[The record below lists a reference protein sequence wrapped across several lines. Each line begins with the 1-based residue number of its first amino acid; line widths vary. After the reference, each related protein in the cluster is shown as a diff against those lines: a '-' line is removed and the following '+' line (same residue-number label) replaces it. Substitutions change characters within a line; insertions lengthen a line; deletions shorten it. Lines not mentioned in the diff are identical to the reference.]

1 MKKIVL
7 LLVISLF
14 LITGCGSKTAI
25 TAEDFKGTLEQDY
38 EIYNLLEND
47 QYEYLEGN
55 YTIYFGEELLSRLDF
70 YQLSD
75 LEHAVYFYQENQ
87 KTVSDNQSDSVS
99 EKEQSGDNYKKYTL
113 ETADTYYVVEYVD
126 KTALYA
132 EVDLEY
138 KEELNNI
145 LDELGY

>member
-1 MKKIVL
+1 MTLIIIGIMLLFVVSIVWTWHNLGNIEKPNKLAFIIIGL
-7 LLVISLF
+7 LIAYLLTM
-14 LITGCGSKTAI
+14 L
-25 TAEDFKGTLEQDY
+25 L
-38 EIYNLLEND
+38 YNLSNPDITYPSE
-47 QYEYLEGN
+47 
-55 YTIYFGEELLSRLDF
+55 
-70 YQLSD
+70 
-75 LEHAVYFYQENQ
+75 ENQ
-87 KTVSDNQSDSVS
+87 KTVSNNQSNSVS

-138 KEELNNI
+138 KDELNNV

>member
-25 TAEDFKGTLEQDY
+25 TAEDFKETLEQDY

-113 ETADTYYVVEYVD
+113 ETADTYYIVEYVD

-138 KEELNNI
+138 KDELNNV